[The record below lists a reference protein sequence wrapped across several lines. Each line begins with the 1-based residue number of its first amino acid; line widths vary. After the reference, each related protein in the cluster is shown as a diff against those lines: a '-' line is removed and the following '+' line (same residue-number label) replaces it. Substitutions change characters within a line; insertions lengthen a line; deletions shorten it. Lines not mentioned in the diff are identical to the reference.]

1 MFTDKLRL
9 IMGWIIIIII
19 VIFIFA
25 LSNANQ
31 EEKNKII
38 KDEAY
43 SLKNKAKPDGKFYT
57 SPYKDKFDFLT
68 YMAKF
73 LKNKKHEWIFIAF
86 CSNEGVIK
94 FWLNKGYDSNGV
106 TLTISI
112 DEIKNICVDENFNSL
127 IVGHNH
133 PAGALRPSG
142 QDRIFLEEQ
151 MDILNEIDVNVEHF
165 VFVAGKF
172 TKYNLSFGQYFKRA
186 FRT

>member
-1 MFTDKLRL
+1 
-9 IMGWIIIIII
+9 MGWLIII
-19 VIFIFA
+19 VFIVFFLVV

-43 SLKNKAKPDGKFYT
+43 SLKKKATPDGKFYT
-57 SPYKDKFDFLT
+57 SPYKDRFGFLT

-94 FWLNKGYDSNGV
+94 FWLNKGFDNNGV
-106 TLTISI
+106 TLTLSI
-112 DEIKNICVDENFNSL
+112 EEIENICVKENFNSL

-133 PAGALRPSG
+133 PAGVLRPSG

-151 MDILNEIDVNVEHF
+151 MDILNNVDVRIEHF

-172 TKYNLSFGQYFKRA
+172 TKYNLSLGQYIKRA